1 MHMKLLVPRKTLI
14 DEPVRKISAE
24 AENGSF
30 TLLPRHV
37 DFVTALV
44 PGILSFI
51 DESGT
56 ERLLAI
62 DKGVLV
68 KQADSVLVST
78 ANAFEG
84 RELGSLNDIVA
95 GLSDVSEEHDRIAR
109 GALARLEANIVRHF
123 IELGK

>member
-14 DEPVRKISAE
+14 DEPVQKISAE

-51 DESGT
+51 DENGT

>member
-1 MHMKLLVPRKTLI
+1 MKLLVPRKTLI

>member
-1 MHMKLLVPRKTLI
+1 MHMKLLVPRQTLI

-44 PGILSFI
+44 PGILSFV

-56 ERLLAI
+56 ERLLAVA
-62 DKGVLV
+62 KGILV

-109 GALARLEANIVRHF
+109 GALARLEANIVRRF

>member
-1 MHMKLLVPRKTLI
+1 MHMKLLVPRQTLI

-44 PGILSFI
+44 PGILSFV

-56 ERLLAI
+56 ERLLAVA
-62 DKGVLV
+62 KGILV

>member
-1 MHMKLLVPRKTLI
+1 MHMKLLVPRQTLI

-44 PGILSFI
+44 PGILSFV

-56 ERLLAI
+56 ERLLAVA
-62 DKGVLV
+62 KGILV

-95 GLSDVSEEHDRIAR
+95 GLYDVSEEHDRIAR
-109 GALARLEANIVRHF
+109 GALARLEANIVRRF